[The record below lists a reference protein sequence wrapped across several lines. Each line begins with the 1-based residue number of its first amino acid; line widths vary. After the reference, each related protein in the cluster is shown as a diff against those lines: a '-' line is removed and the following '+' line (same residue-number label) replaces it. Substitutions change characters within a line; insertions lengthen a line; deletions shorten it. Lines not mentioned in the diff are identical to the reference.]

1 MMMHVDISI
10 EHQALWHQKT
20 RVSGLFIIRRDFR
33 DSMFSRFNGTPT
45 CDGQPDGR
53 TDMVIAYTAL
63 V

>member
-20 RVSGLFIIRRDFR
+20 RVSGLFIVQRYFR
-33 DSMFSRFNGTPT
+33 DYMFSRFNGTPT
-45 CDGQPDGR
+45 CDGRRDR
-53 TDMVIAYTAL
+53 LTDKAIAYTAL